1 MYIYYTH
8 VLCTVYYSIA
18 INTFHVLIDVNV
30 ISVCVC
36 VYSFVNC
43 QLIQILQ
50 YCILHYITLRTHLN
64 AGTIN
69 CDFRDWEKNRE
80 IKYPH

>member
-1 MYIYYTH
+1 MGERRGEEG
-8 VLCTVYYSIA
+8 
-18 INTFHVLIDVNV
+18 IDT
-30 ISVCVC
+30 
-36 VYSFVNC
+36 YAFKEM
-43 QLIQILQ
+43 
-50 YCILHYITLRTHLN
+50 YITLRTHLN